1 MSASRIDALRLLG
14 RRDFTTA
21 ELEKRLLARG
31 FPPEDVQETLS
42 ALATEG
48 VLDDRRVA
56 AAHIRTSGRVK
67 HRGRQRIRLEL
78 ESRGVDAALIR
89 ELLAELPA
97 EEERGAIDEFLRR
110 RRVPPHLTLDER
122 RRVFQ
127 QLLRRGFAAEAI
139 ARALRDRGE
148 DE

>member
-1 MSASRIDALRLLG
+1 MSASRTDALRLLG

-21 ELEKRLLARG
+21 ELEKRLLAHG
-31 FPPEDVQETLS
+31 FPPDEVQETVS
-42 ALATEG
+42 ALITEG
-48 VLDDRRVA
+48 VLNDRRVA
-56 AAHIRTSGRVK
+56 AAHIRTSSRIK
-67 HRGRQRIRLEL
+67 RRGRQRIRLEL
-78 ESRGVDAALIR
+78 EARGVDAAVIR

-110 RRVPPHLTLDER
+110 RRVPPRLAADER

-139 ARALRDRGE
+139 ARALKDRGE
-148 DE
+148 E

>member
-1 MSASRIDALRLLG
+1 MFWTTGGSPPPTSARPAASSTEAG
-14 RRDFTTA
+14 N
-21 ELEKRLLARG
+21 G
-31 FPPEDVQETLS
+31 F
-42 ALATEG
+42 
-48 VLDDRRVA
+48 
-56 AAHIRTSGRVK
+56 
-67 HRGRQRIRLEL
+67 RLEL